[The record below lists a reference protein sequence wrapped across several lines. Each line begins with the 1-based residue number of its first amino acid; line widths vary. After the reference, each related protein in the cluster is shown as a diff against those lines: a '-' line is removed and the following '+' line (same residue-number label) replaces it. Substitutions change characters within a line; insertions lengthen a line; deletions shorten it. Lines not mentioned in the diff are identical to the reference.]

1 MLFSI
6 IVPVY
11 KVENF
16 IEKCLDSILL
26 QTYTDF
32 ELIII
37 DDGSPD
43 RCPSICD
50 YYEEKDSRVK
60 VIHKQ
65 NGGLSSAR
73 NAGLKVAQ
81 GEYVLFLDSDDFFIS
96 ENVLDYISKRTCKN
110 PDLILYKT
118 AISDESGKQILY
130 PKMDFSFVNK
140 KNTYEDMLLLTVKGE
155 EFQASA
161 WSKAIRR
168 TVLTDNK
175 IYFTEGL
182 LGEDIDWYFSVVRHC
197 YSYEAI
203 DEYLYVYRK
212 RKGSITHSFG
222 IKNLIDLLWILEK
235 WSPIILNGMRCSRVD
250 EALSHYLGKTYTS
263 LLIVYASV
271 GADRKKYKNA
281 VQALSYL
288 LNYDGYKRTHMVR
301 MFYRIFGFSITIFVL
316 QVLQK
321 FHS

>member
-16 IEKCLDSILL
+16 IEKCLDSILS

-32 ELIII
+32 ELILI

-43 RCPSICD
+43 KCPQICD
-50 YYEEKDSRVK
+50 QYKEKDSRVK

-73 NAGLKVAQ
+73 NAGLKVAE
-81 GEYVLFLDSDDFFIS
+81 GEYILFLDSDDFFIS
-96 ENVLDYISKRTCKN
+96 EKALEYISKKTYKN
-110 PDLILYKT
+110 QDLILYKT
-118 AISDESGKQILY
+118 AISNENGDQISY
-130 PKMDFSFVNK
+130 PNMDFSFVNQK
-140 KNTYEDMLLLTVKGE
+140 YPYEEMLLLTVKGE

-168 TVLTDNK
+168 TVLIDNK
-175 IYFTEGL
+175 IYFKEGL
-182 LGEDIDWYFSVVRHC
+182 LGEDIDWYLSVIKNCHT
-197 YSYEAI
+197 YDAI
-203 DEYLYVYRK
+203 DEYIYVYRQ

-235 WSPIILNGMRCSRVD
+235 WSSIILNNMECSKID

-263 LLIVYASV
+263 LLVIYASV
-271 GADRKKYKNA
+271 GKNRKKYKND

-288 LNYDGYKRTHMVR
+288 LTYDGYKRTHLIR
-301 MFYRIFGFSITIFVL
+301 MFYQIFGFSITIFLL
-316 QVLQK
+316 QILNK
-321 FHS
+321 FR

>member
-11 KVENF
+11 KVEDY
-16 IEKCLDSILL
+16 IEKCIDSILL
-26 QTYTDF
+26 QSYTDF
-32 ELIII
+32 ELILI

-43 RCPSICD
+43 KCPLICD
-50 YYEEKDSRVK
+50 QYKERDSRVK

-73 NAGLKVAQ
+73 NAGLKVAK
-81 GEYVLFLDSDDFFIS
+81 GEYILFLDSDDFFIS
-96 ENVLDYISKRTCKN
+96 GNVLEYISKKTCKN
-110 PDLILYKT
+110 PDIILYKT
-118 AISDESGKQILY
+118 AISDEKGIQISY
-130 PKMDFSFVNK
+130 PNMDFSFVNK
-140 KNTYEDMLLLTVKGE
+140 NYSYETMLQLTVKGE

-168 TVLTDNK
+168 DVLLANK
-175 IYFTEGL
+175 IKFTEGL
-182 LGEDIDWYFSVVRHC
+182 LGEDIDWYLSVIRNC
-197 YSYEAI
+197 YTYEAI
-203 DEYLYVYRK
+203 DEYVYVYRQ

-222 IKNLIDLLWILEK
+222 IKNLSDLLWILEK
-235 WSPIILNGMRCSRVD
+235 WSPIILNNRCGSKVD

-271 GADRKKYKNA
+271 GKARKQYKND
-281 VQALSYL
+281 VKKLSYL
-288 LNYDGYKRTHMVR
+288 LNYDGYKRTHIIR

-316 QVLQK
+316 QILRK
-321 FHS
+321 ICS

>member
-16 IEKCLDSILL
+16 IEKCLDSILS

-32 ELIII
+32 ELILI

-43 RCPSICD
+43 KCPQICD
-50 YYEEKDSRVK
+50 QYKEKDYRVK

-65 NGGLSSAR
+65 NGGSSSAR
-73 NAGLKVAQ
+73 NAGMKVAE
-81 GEYVLFLDSDDFFIS
+81 GEYILFLDSDDFFIS
-96 ENVLDYISKRTCKN
+96 EKALEYISKKTYKN

-118 AISDESGKQILY
+118 AISNENGNQISY
-130 PKMDFSFVNK
+130 PNMDFSFVNQK
-140 KNTYEDMLLLTVKGE
+140 CPYEEMLLLTVKGE

-168 TVLTDNK
+168 TVLIDNK
-175 IYFTEGL
+175 IYFKDGL
-182 LGEDIDWYFSVVRHC
+182 LGEDIDWYLSVIRNCHT
-197 YSYEAI
+197 YDAI
-203 DEYLYVYRK
+203 DEYIYVYRQ
-212 RKGSITHSFG
+212 RRGSITHSFG

-235 WSPIILNGMRCSRVD
+235 WSPIIVNNMKCSKID

-263 LLIVYASV
+263 LLVIYASV
-271 GADRKKYKNA
+271 GKNRKKYKNA
-281 VQALSYL
+281 VQTMSYL
-288 LNYDGYKRTHMVR
+288 LTYDGYKRTHLIR
-301 MFYRIFGFSITIFVL
+301 MFYQIFGFSFTIFVL
-316 QVLQK
+316 QILNK
-321 FHS
+321 FR